1 VDLPGRFI
9 RKGEILG
16 YVHNPDDPIIKV
28 IVPEDDADVVRRR
41 IRDVEVRYVNDVPHI
56 YAAELSREVPA
67 LSNTLP
73 NRALTTMGGGQA
85 VADPQDANGLTA
97 LDSFLQLEVRPMTA
111 PEKTAPL
118 GTRVYVRF
126 DLGYEPLG
134 FRMYRTVR
142 QVFLRRFSV

>member
-1 VDLPGRFI
+1 M
-9 RKGEILG
+9 
-16 YVHNPDDPIIKV
+16 
-28 IVPEDDADVVRRR
+28 
-41 IRDVEVRYVNDVPHI
+41 EVRYVNDVPRI

-85 VADPQDANGLTA
+85 VSDPQDQNGLTA
-97 LDSFLQLEVRPMTA
+97 LDSFLQLELRPTTA
-111 PEKTAPL
+111 PEKIAPL